1 MAMNL
6 MAGLISLTKMTCCL
20 LLSCLWWPTWPQPHP
35 PKLLPIQVSPARPQ
49 DFWKIPSK
57 SSISSV
63 WPKSHLSE
71 PELSGSMSS
80 TQGTRQPLGPALCS
94 TTWSTRKI
102 IKLGWWG
109 QGKIVIVYFRGEGP
123 LPRRPSREHNER
135 EKQTG
140 RRSPRST
147 HPSQQAWNNDG
158 WKLNQESKS
167 INENLTPARVHSTA
181 WNFSFRK
188 SVFRLNTWGE
198 HKIFSAST
206 PETRKWV

>member
-1 MAMNL
+1 MSVFTHSGFL
-6 MAGLISLTKMTCCL
+6 FCL
-20 LLSCLWWPTWPQPHP
+20 NFKWLPASSSSNEFSCFFLLS
-35 PKLLPIQVSPARPQ
+35 
-49 DFWKIPSK
+49 SK
-57 SSISSV
+57 Y
-63 WPKSHLSE
+63 KTTCSH
-71 PELSGSMSS
+71 
-80 TQGTRQPLGPALCS
+80 
-94 TTWSTRKI
+94 W
-102 IKLGWWG
+102 GWWG

-123 LPRRPSREHNER
+123 LPRRPSREHSER

-158 WKLNQESKS
+158 WKLNQESES

-198 HKIFSAST
+198 HKIFPVST
-206 PETRKWV
+206 PETTNWV